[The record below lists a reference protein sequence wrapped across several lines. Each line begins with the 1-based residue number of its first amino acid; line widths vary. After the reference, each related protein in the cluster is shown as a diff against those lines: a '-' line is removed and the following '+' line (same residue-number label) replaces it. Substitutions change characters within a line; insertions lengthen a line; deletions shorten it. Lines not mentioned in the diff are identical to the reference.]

1 MRSRFRIVALSAVL
15 AAVASTAQ
23 AQYFY
28 PGGYGRYGWGG
39 WGGGATAGGDIARGM
54 GMFAAGAGAY
64 NQETAVANQ
73 LNSQTVMAWNEY
85 LYNVG
90 QRYEYSRRLEVVKDK
105 KKRNEALAAIQQRLR
120 DNPTEA
126 DIFRGDAMNT
136 ALDEVTSPK
145 VQLSKYKQS
154 RTTVDG
160 KLIRQIP
167 FNYASGGVTA
177 SVFRLA
183 REGAP
188 ASLKDNPDFAAE
200 RSELRAI
207 AAELRDQHQK
217 NGAFDSAKL
226 KEALAALGKA
236 KAKVEA
242 TYKLGTPQRREAE
255 NYLKGMMG
263 LMRLLD
269 TPAIDV
275 LLAGVEDR
283 PEVSLAE
290 LLNFMKA
297 YNLRFGVAESPA
309 QKMAYR
315 TLFPLL
321 DGLRDEIAGPGANAP
336 SYAAGAQPI
345 VPPTPDLDRR
355 PGEFFSGMEFQHLQK
370 KPPVPPQPRPQP

>member
-1 MRSRFRIVALSAVL
+1 MSSRIRSVILTAVL
-15 AAVASTAQ
+15 VATASGAE

-28 PGGYGRYGWGG
+28 PGGYGAWGWGG

-85 LYNVG
+85 LYNVE
-90 QRYEYSRRLEVVKDK
+90 QRYEYNRRSEVIRDRKQ
-105 KKRNEALAAIQQRLR
+105 RNQALAAIQTRLR
-120 DNPTEA
+120 DNPTDA
-126 DIFRGDAMNT
+126 DIFRGDAMNA
-136 ALDEVTSPK
+136 ALSEVTSPK
-145 VQLSKYKQS
+145 VRLSKYRGS
-154 RTTVDG
+154 RATVDG

-167 FNYASGGVTA
+167 FFYASGAVTA

-188 ASLKDNPDFAAE
+188 DVLKNNPAFAKE
-200 RSELRAI
+200 REELRGI
-207 AAELRDQHQK
+207 AAELREQHK
-217 NGAFDSAKL
+217 TKGEFESEKL
-226 KEALAALGKA
+226 KQAIEALKRAE
-236 KAKVEA
+236 AKVEA
-242 TYKLGTPQRREAE
+242 TYPTGTRERREAQ
-255 NYLKGMMG
+255 NYIKGMMG

-283 PEVSLAE
+283 PEVSLAD

-297 YNLRFGVAESPA
+297 YNLRFGPAETPSQRA
-309 QKMAYR
+309 AYQ

-321 DGLRDEIAGPGANAP
+321 DSLRDEVAGPNP
-336 SYAAGAQPI
+336 SPGLAAAQPPE
-345 VPPTPDLDRR
+345 PPDPAHDRR
-355 PGEFFSGMEFQHLQK
+355 PGEFFSGMEFQHLQN
-370 KPPVPPQPRPQP
+370 KPKVQAGNRP